1 MFSVILS
8 MFLIGEIAKRVFDV
22 LPDSQNALLSA
33 NSFVMLLSQQT
44 VVENFKEDDI
54 TPVS

>member
-1 MFSVILS
+1 

-22 LPDSQNALLSA
+22 LPDSQNAFLSA
-33 NSFVMLLSQQT
+33 NSFLMLLSQQT